1 MTRAPEAPAGTPPT
15 DLTTYTGAAHAGAAT
30 IIHAYSTSFGMA
42 TRLLSQRIR
51 PQVEDVYALVR
62 VADEIVDGAAA
73 EAGLSV
79 DDQREL
85 LDALEAD
92 TERAMR
98 TGYSA
103 NVVVHSFAVTA
114 RASGIGVDLTRPFFA
129 SMRRD
134 LSPVDF
140 SADELRDY
148 VYGSAEVI
156 GLMCLKVFLADAPVP
171 DDVRLRLEAGAR
183 RLGAAFQKINFLR
196 DLAVDWSEL
205 GRSYF
210 PGIDPARLTERQKLA
225 LVVDIDCDLGAAADV
240 IPELPG
246 NCRRAIT
253 AAHGLFSELSDR
265 IRATPAPELLTRR
278 VSVPTRVKLAILARA
293 TAAAAVPRGSASAG
307 RVAAIVPASAA
318 RPEAHDA
325 GPTS

>member
-1 MTRAPEAPAGTPPT
+1 MTRAPEAPASSAPT
-15 DLTTYTGAAHAGAAT
+15 DLVTYSDAAHAGAAT
-30 IIHAYSTSFGMA
+30 IIRAYSTSFGLA
-42 TRLLSQRIR
+42 TRLLAPQVR
-51 PQVEDVYALVR
+51 PRVEDVYALVR

-73 EAGLSV
+73 EAGLDL
-79 DDQREL
+79 DDQRAL
-85 LDALEAD
+85 LDALEDD

-103 NVVVHSFAVTA
+103 NLVVHAFAVTA
-114 RASGIGVDLTRPFFA
+114 RATGIGPELTRPFFS

-140 SADELRDY
+140 TAEELREY
-148 VYGSAEVI
+148 VYGSAEVV
-156 GLMCLKVFLADAPVP
+156 GLMCLQVFLADHPVP
-171 DDVRLRLEAGAR
+171 EQTRRRLEAGAR

-196 DLAVDWSEL
+196 DLAVDWTEL

-240 IPELPG
+240 IPELPD

-253 AAHGLFSELSDR
+253 AAHGLFAELSDR
-265 IRATPAPELLTRR
+265 IRATPAAELLTRR
-278 VSVPTRVKLAILARA
+278 ISVPTRVKLAILARA
-293 TAAAAVPRGSASAG
+293 TV
-307 RVAAIVPASAA
+307 SAA
-318 RPEAHDA
+318 RLGAQ
-325 GPTS
+325 S

>member
-1 MTRAPEAPAGTPPT
+1 MTRAPEAPASTAPT
-15 DLTTYTGAAHAGAAT
+15 DLATYTGAAHAGAAT
-30 IIHAYSTSFGMA
+30 VIHAYSTSFGMA
-42 TRLLSQRIR
+42 TRLLAPQIR
-51 PQVEDVYALVR
+51 PRVEDVYALVR

-73 EAGLSV
+73 EAGLGL
-79 DDQREL
+79 DEQREL
-85 LDALEAD
+85 LDALEED
-92 TERAMR
+92 TERALR

-103 NVVVHSFAVTA
+103 NLVVHAFAVTA
-114 RASGIGVDLTRPFFA
+114 RASGIGTELTRPFFS

-140 SADELRDY
+140 TADELRAY

-156 GLMCLKVFLADAPVP
+156 GLMCLKVFLADHPVAEES
-171 DDVRLRLEAGAR
+171 RRRLEAGAR

-196 DLAVDWSEL
+196 DLAVDWTEL

-240 IPELPG
+240 IPELPD
-246 NCRRAIT
+246 NCRRAVT
-253 AAHGLFSELSDR
+253 AAHALFGELSDR

-278 VSVPTRVKLAILARA
+278 VSVPTRVKLGILARA
-293 TAAAAVPRGSASAG
+293 TVAAARTGSAS
-307 RVAAIVPASAA
+307 
-318 RPEAHDA
+318 
-325 GPTS
+325 

>member
-1 MTRAPEAPAGTPPT
+1 MTRAPEAPTTTVPT
-15 DLTTYTGAAHAGAAT
+15 DLATYTDAAHAGAAT

-42 TRLLSQRIR
+42 TRLLAAQIR
-51 PQVEDVYALVR
+51 PRVEDVYALVR

-73 EAGLSV
+73 EAGLDV

-114 RASGIGVDLTRPFFA
+114 RATGIGVELTRPFFA

-140 SADELRDY
+140 TAEELREY
-148 VYGSAEVI
+148 VYGSAEVV
-156 GLMCLKVFLADAPVP
+156 GLMCLRVFLADRPVP
-171 DDVRLRLEAGAR
+171 DDTRRRLEAGAR

-196 DLAVDWSEL
+196 DLAVDWTEL

-240 IPELPG
+240 IPELPD
-246 NCRRAIT
+246 NCRRAII
-253 AAHGLFSELSDR
+253 AAHGLFAELSDR
-265 IRATPAPELLTRR
+265 IRSTPASELLTRR
-278 VSVPTRVKLAILARA
+278 ISVPTRVKLGILTRA
-293 TAAAAVPRGSASAG
+293 TV
-307 RVAAIVPASAA
+307 SAA
-318 RPEAHDA
+318 LPRSPQGERP
-325 GPTS
+325 

>member
-1 MTRAPEAPAGTPPT
+1 MTRSAEAPATAPAT
-15 DLTTYTGAAHAGAAT
+15 DLATYTDAAHASAAT

-42 TRLLSQRIR
+42 TRLLAPQVR
-51 PQVEDVYALVR
+51 PRVEDVYALVR

-73 EAGLSV
+73 EAGLDV
-79 DDQREL
+79 ADQREL
-85 LDALEAD
+85 LDALESD

-103 NVVVHSFAVTA
+103 NVVVHSFASTA
-114 RASGIGVDLTRPFFA
+114 RATGISPELTRPFFA

-140 SADELRDY
+140 TAEELREY

-156 GLMCLKVFLADAPVP
+156 GLMCVKVFLADRAVS

-196 DLAVDWSEL
+196 DLAVDFGEL

-225 LVVDIDCDLGAAADV
+225 LVVDIDCDLAAAADA
-240 IPELPG
+240 IPDLPD

-253 AAHGLFSELSDR
+253 AAHGLFAELSDR
-265 IRATPAPELLTRR
+265 IRVTPSDELLSRR
-278 VSVPTRVKLAILARA
+278 VSVPTRVKLTILAKA
-293 TAAAAVPRGSASAG
+293 TVTSRL
-307 RVAAIVPASAA
+307 SAA
-318 RPEAHDA
+318 RPE
-325 GPTS
+325 TRLTR

>member
-1 MTRAPEAPAGTPPT
+1 MTRAPEAPTGTAPT
-15 DLTTYTGAAHAGAAT
+15 DLTTYSDAAHAGAAT

-42 TRLLSQRIR
+42 TRLLAPQIR

-62 VADEIVDGAAA
+62 VADEIVDGAAT
-73 EAGLSV
+73 EAGLSL

-103 NVVVHSFAVTA
+103 NVVVHAFAVTA
-114 RASGIGVDLTRPFFA
+114 RTTGIGPELTRPFFA

-140 SADELRDY
+140 RGDELRAY
-148 VYGSAEVI
+148 IYGSAEVI
-156 GLMCLKVFLADAPVP
+156 GLMCLKVFLADRPVP
-171 DDVRLRLEAGAR
+171 EDVRLRLEAGAR

-196 DLAVDWSEL
+196 DLAVDWTEL

-210 PGIDPARLTERQKLA
+210 PGIDPARLTDRQKLA

-240 IPELPG
+240 IPELPD
-246 NCRRAIT
+246 NCRRAII
-253 AAHGLFSELSDR
+253 AAHGLFGELSDR
-265 IRATPAPELLTRR
+265 IRATPATELLNRR
-278 VSVPTRVKLAILARA
+278 ISVPTRVKLAILARA
-293 TAAAAVPRGSASAG
+293 TVTAALPRPTGAV
-307 RVAAIVPASAA
+307 A
-318 RPEAHDA
+318 RTGAP
-325 GPTS
+325 

>member
-1 MTRAPEAPAGTPPT
+1 MTRTIPAGTIPAGAQPT
-15 DLTTYTGAAHAGAAT
+15 DLGLYTRAAHVGAAT
-30 IIHAYSTSFGMA
+30 IIREYSTSFGMA
-42 TRLLSQRIR
+42 TRLLGAEVR
-51 PQVEDVYALVR
+51 PRVEDVYALVR

-73 EAGLSV
+73 EAGLTV

-103 NVVVHSFAVTA
+103 NVVVHAFACTA
-114 RASGIGVDLTRPFFA
+114 RSAGFGSELTRPFFA

-140 SADELRDY
+140 TAEELRDY
-148 VYGSAEVI
+148 IYGSAEVV
-156 GLMCLKVFLADAPVP
+156 GLMCLAAFLSGRPV
-171 DDVRLRLEAGAR
+171 DTETRRRLESGAR

-196 DLAVDWSEL
+196 DLAVDYTEL

-240 IPELPG
+240 IPELPD
-246 NCRRAIT
+246 NCRRAVL
-253 AAHGLFSELSDR
+253 AAHGLFAELSDR
-265 IRATPAPELLTRR
+265 IRSTPAPELLAHR
-278 VSVPTRVKLAILARA
+278 VSVPTRTKLAILLRS
-293 TAAAAVPRGSASAG
+293 GAG
-307 RVAAIVPASAA
+307 VR
-318 RPEAHDA
+318 R
-325 GPTS
+325 